1 MEPDE
6 LGEQTQTIGKYAIVA
21 ELGRGGMGVVYK
33 AWEESLQRFVA
44 IKMLGDQLVNDE
56 NLVARFLREARS
68 VADLNHPNVV
78 QVFAV
83 DTHEGR
89 PYFAMEFVEGESLK
103 ELIRTS
109 RKIDPKRALTL
120 VREVGTGLSAA
131 HDKGVVHRDIKPDNI
146 MLTKH
151 GGVKVV
157 DFGIARVDDQV
168 TKLTA
173 TGMAIGTPNYFSPE
187 VCKGLGVDKRADI
200 FSMGIV
206 FYEMLTGSAPFSA
219 DSPLELMNNVVNAE
233 IPDVTALHTE
243 IDENV
248 RMILYHMLEKKQE
261 DRYQDFREVIADIDA
276 YNAGQ
281 ALHYASKAPPVATIR
296 ITKPAVAE
304 SMFGP
309 TPSPRAASGSRAPL
323 TVALVLVG
331 LAAIAGAWWYL
342 RQDSAL
348 PKEAVAS
355 TTVPGDTTARQEE
368 DIVPLEDPVAAEES
382 TRDAAPATAPA
393 DDTVPV
399 QVGEQVVAASV
410 ENEPAR
416 EVAVASVEAPPAP
429 GYSDPRLVVIVN
441 GDPAVAM
448 AIEAA
453 LESALADA
461 AFSVMNEQYFDGYRP
476 GSGMASLG
484 KFLQENGADVAV
496 IGDVRVSGRRDLEF
510 YGRRDQQTTA
520 TLQVTA
526 MLPAERRN
534 LGAPWQQDIE
544 YTAINA
550 SEQGRDAAA
559 PIARDLIGR
568 LNELKASTRRATK

>member
-1 MEPDE
+1 M
-6 LGEQTQTIGKYAIVA
+6 GEQTQTIGSKYEIVA
-21 ELGRGGMGVVYK
+21 ELGRGGMGVVFK

-68 VADLNHPNVV
+68 VADLNHPNLV

-89 PYFAMEFVEGESLK
+89 PYFVMEFVEGESLK

-109 RKIDPKRALTL
+109 EKIHPKRALTL
-120 VREVGTGLSAA
+120 IKEVASGLSVA
-131 HDKGVVHRDIKPDNI
+131 HEKGVVHRDIKPDNI

-157 DFGIARVDDQV
+157 DFGIARVDDQA

-173 TGMAIGTPNYFSPE
+173 TGMAIGTPSYFSPE
-187 VCKGLGVDKRADI
+187 VCKGLGVDKRTDI
-200 FSMGIV
+200 FSMGVV
-206 FYEMLTGSAPFSA
+206 FFEMLTGETPFSA
-219 DSPLELMNNVVNAE
+219 DSPLELMNKVVKE
-233 IPDVTALHTE
+233 EVPDVALLNPE
-243 IDENV
+243 IDEQV
-248 RMILYHMLEKKQE
+248 RMILYHMLEKQQE

-276 YNAGQ
+276 HNAGQ
-281 ALHYASKAPPVATIR
+281 KLHYASKAPPVSTVK
-296 ITKPAVAE
+296 ITKPPVE
-304 SMFGP
+304 QEVFQP
-309 TPSPRAASGSRAPL
+309 TPPPQAASGSRAPL

-331 LAAIAGAWWYL
+331 LAVVVGAWWYL
-342 RQDSAL
+342 REDSAA
-348 PKEAVAS
+348 PEEAVAS
-355 TTVPGDTTARQEE
+355 PTVPGDTTARQEE
-368 DIVPLEDPVAAEES
+368 DVVPREDPVAAEDS
-382 TRDAAPATAPA
+382 TRDAAPADGSPA
-393 DDTVPV
+393 DDASPEQVP
-399 QVGEQVVAASV
+399 EQVVAAAV
-410 ENEPAR
+410 KNEPAK
-416 EVAVASVEAPPAP
+416 EVVDAAIEVPPAP
-429 GYSDPRLVVIVN
+429 DYSDPGLVVIVN
-441 GDPAVAM
+441 GDPAIAT

-453 LESALADA
+453 LEGALADA

-476 GSGMASLG
+476 GLRLASLG
-484 KFLQENGADVAV
+484 KFMQENGADVAV
-496 IGDVRVSGRRDLEF
+496 IGDVRITGRRDLEF
-510 YGRRDQQTTA
+510 YGRTDQQTTA

-559 PIARDLIGR
+559 PIARDLIVR
-568 LNELKASTRRATK
+568 LNELKASN

>member
-1 MEPDE
+1 M
-6 LGEQTQTIGKYAIVA
+6 GEQTTTIGRYEIVA

-44 IKMLGDQLVNDE
+44 IKMLGDQLINDE

-68 VADLNHPNVV
+68 VADLNHPNLV

-89 PYFAMEFVEGESLK
+89 PYFVMEFVEGESLK

-109 RKIDPKRALTL
+109 ERIHPKRALTL
-120 VREVGTGLSAA
+120 VKEVATGLSAA

-157 DFGIARVDDQV
+157 DFGIARVDDQA

-173 TGMAIGTPNYFSPE
+173 TGMAIGTPSYFSPE
-187 VCKGLGVDKRADI
+187 VCKGLGVDKRTDI

-206 FYEMLTGSAPFSA
+206 FFEMLTGETPFSA
-219 DSPLELMNNVVNAE
+219 DSPLDLMNKVVKE
-233 IPDVTALHTE
+233 EVPDVSVLNPE
-243 IDENV
+243 IEENV
-248 RMILYHMLEKKQE
+248 GMILYHMLEKKQE

-276 YNAGQ
+276 HNAGQ
-281 ALHYASKAPPVATIR
+281 KLHYASKAPPATTVK

-304 SMFGP
+304 KIDGP
-309 TPSPRAASGSRAPL
+309 APPPQAVTGSRVPL
-323 TVALVLVG
+323 TVTLVLVG
-331 LAAIAGAWWYL
+331 LAVVVGGWWYL
-342 RQDSAL
+342 RQDSAV
-348 PKEAVAS
+348 PEEPVANAMIAGDA
-355 TTVPGDTTARQEE
+355 TTREEE
-368 DIVPLEDPVAAEES
+368 DDVPREDSVVAEDS
-382 TRDAAPATAPA
+382 TQDAAPTDGP
-393 DDTVPV
+393 PV
-399 QVGEQVVAASV
+399 AEPSAEQVPDEVV
-410 ENEPAR
+410 EARIKVEPAE
-416 EVAVASVEAPPAP
+416 EVAVAAIEAPPAP
-429 GYSDPRLVVIVN
+429 DYSDPGVVVIVI

-453 LESALADA
+453 LEGALADA
-461 AFSVMNEQYFDGYRP
+461 AFSVMNEQYFDGYQP
-476 GSGMASLG
+476 GVGMASLG
-484 KFLQENGADVAV
+484 KFVQENGADVAV
-496 IGDVRVSGRRDLEF
+496 IGDVRITGRRELEF
-510 YGRRDQQTTA
+510 YGRREQQMTA
-520 TLQVTA
+520 VLQVTA

-534 LGAPWQQDIE
+534 LGAPWQQNIE

-559 PIARDLIGR
+559 PIARELIGR
-568 LNELKASTRRATK
+568 LNELKASQ